1 LFDLTGLNPSILIVD
16 DEKEELHAYKFL
28 LESMGLKDITI
39 LDDSRNVLETLEQ
52 LDSPVV
58 FLDLNM
64 PKKSGKEVLKEI
76 KAQMPH
82 VPVIICTANSDL
94 ETAVQCLKLGAHDYL
109 VKPIS
114 MSTFGSALR
123 NASEIGSLRTELL
136 SLKRIGTETGLKN
149 PENFKSMVTQN
160 STMEGI
166 FHYIESIAKSGQ
178 PVLVLGETGAGKEL
192 VAKAIHDS
200 SGLKGE
206 FVAVDVSG
214 LDDSLFSDTL
224 FGHAKGAYTGAD
236 SNRPGLVERAAGG
249 TIFLDEI
256 GDLNETSQVKLLRL
270 MQERIYYPLGSD
282 KPKQCQARIVAATN
296 KDLNAMTVA
305 GGSFRRDLYYRL
317 STHLIK
323 LPALRERKEDIA
335 LLTEYLA
342 EEAARG
348 MGKPV
353 PVFSTQ
359 AMRMLTA
366 HDFPGNIRELKTYIY
381 DAVARCT
388 GDVMEDRFI
397 AERLGELT
405 REQTVQI
412 ISGEPLEQIFGHFP
426 TLEEITQYAVTS
438 AMKSA
443 NNNQSQA
450 AKLLGISKQALNKRI
465 QKRGR

>member
-1 LFDLTGLNPSILIVD
+1 MFDLTGINPSILIID
-16 DEKEELHAYKFL
+16 DEKEELAAYKFL
-28 LESMGLKDITI
+28 LESMGLKDITT
-39 LDDSRNVLETLEQ
+39 LDDGRNVLDTLEK
-52 LDSPVV
+52 LHSPVV

-76 KAQMPH
+76 KAQMPQI
-82 VPVIICTANSDL
+82 PVIICTANSDL
-94 ETAVQCLKLGAHDYL
+94 ETAVECLKLGAHDYL

-123 NASEIGSLRTELL
+123 NASEIGSLRSELL
-136 SLKRIGTETGLKN
+136 SLKRIGTKTGLKH
-149 PENFKSMVTQN
+149 PEYFRSIVTCN
-160 STMEGI
+160 SIMTGI
-166 FHYIESIAKSGQ
+166 FQYIESIAKSGQ

-192 VAKAIHDS
+192 IAKAIHDS

-224 FGHAKGAYTGAD
+224 FGHQKGAYTGAD
-236 SNRPGLVERAAGG
+236 STRPGLVERAAGG

-256 GDLNETSQVKLLRL
+256 GDLNESSQVKLLRL

-305 GGSFRRDLYYRL
+305 GGTFRRDLYYRL

-323 LPALRERKEDIA
+323 LPSLRERKEDIP

-342 EEAARG
+342 DEAATG

-353 PVFSTQ
+353 PVFSAQ
-359 AMRMLTA
+359 AMRMLA
-366 HDFPGNIRELKTYIY
+366 NHDFPGNVRELKTYIY
-381 DAVARCT
+381 DAVARCST
-388 GDVMEDRFI
+388 DIMEDRFI

-412 ISGEPLEQIFGHFP
+412 LSGEPLEQIFGHFP

-465 QKRGR
+465 QKRGH

>member
-1 LFDLTGLNPSILIVD
+1 MFDLTGFNPSILIID
-16 DEKEELHAYKFL
+16 DEKEELTAYKFL
-28 LESMGLKDITI
+28 LESMGLKDITT
-39 LDDSRNVLETLEQ
+39 LDDSRNVLDTLEK

-76 KAQMPH
+76 KEHLPQ

-94 ETAVQCLKLGAHDYL
+94 ETAVECLKLGAHDYL

-114 MSTFGSALR
+114 VSTFGSALR
-123 NASEIGSLRTELL
+123 NASEIGSLRSELL
-136 SLKRIGTETGLKN
+136 SLKRIGTDTGLKN
-149 PENFKSMVTQN
+149 PENFKSLVTC
-160 STMEGI
+160 SGIMTGI
-166 FHYIESIAKSGQ
+166 FQYIESIAKSGQ

-192 VAKAIHDS
+192 IAKAIHDS

-236 SNRPGLVERAAGG
+236 STRPGLVERAAGG

-282 KPKQCQARIVAATN
+282 KPKQCQARIIAATN

-305 GGSFRRDLYYRL
+305 GGTFRRDLYYRL

-323 LPALRERKEDIA
+323 LPSLRERKEDIP

-342 EEAARG
+342 EEAAKG
-348 MGKPV
+348 MDKPT
-353 PVFSTQ
+353 PVFSLQ
-359 AMRMLTA
+359 AMRMLVG

-381 DAVARCT
+381 DAVARCNS
-388 GDVMEDRFI
+388 DVMEDRFI

-405 REQTVQI
+405 REQAVQI
-412 ISGEPLEQIFGHFP
+412 LSGEPLEQIFGHFP

-465 QKRGR
+465 QKRGH